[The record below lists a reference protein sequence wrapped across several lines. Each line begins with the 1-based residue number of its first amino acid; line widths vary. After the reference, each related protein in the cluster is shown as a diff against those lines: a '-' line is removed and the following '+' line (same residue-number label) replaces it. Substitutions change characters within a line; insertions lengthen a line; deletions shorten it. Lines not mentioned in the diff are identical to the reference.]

1 VIDASAIP
9 ADKWA
14 LTQHAAYRT
23 DPAGPGGDNKG
34 DSFTGE
40 SNTGAVELPSTAFL
54 TTGNGM
60 GASMAG

>member
-1 VIDASAIP
+1 
-9 ADKWA
+9 

-23 DPAGPGGDNKG
+23 DRAGPGGDNKG